1 MNKSNYNLTK
11 LNNGLKALNISST
24 DDQIDRLVRFYEMV
38 VETNKVMNLTSI
50 TDWDEFVDKHFLD
63 SLVLES
69 VFPEVKD
76 VNKAI
81 DIGTGAGFPG
91 IPLAI
96 MYPNIE
102 FTLLD
107 TLTKRINFLDEVC
120 KELELDNISLIA
132 GRAEDYGKDSSYRE
146 QYDLCVTRAVAE
158 INVLSEFTIPFVK
171 ENGKIVFYKSN
182 SVKEELEQGNNS
194 INTLGGKLNNNI
206 EVLIPN
212 TEYKRNIIIID
223 KVENTPSKYPR
234 KAGIPKK
241 RPL

>member
-11 LNNGLKALNISST
+11 INNGLKALNISST

-107 TLTKRINFLDEVC
+107 TLTITSLMKLFLLLIWKMLIQSTVVPKNTGRMRYIEKSMTYVLLVQWQKLMYC
-120 KELELDNISLIA
+120 LSLQFPLL
-132 GRAEDYGKDSSYRE
+132 RK
-146 QYDLCVTRAVAE
+146 
-158 INVLSEFTIPFVK
+158 
-171 ENGKIVFYKSN
+171 
-182 SVKEELEQGNNS
+182 
-194 INTLGGKLNNNI
+194 
-206 EVLIPN
+206 
-212 TEYKRNIIIID
+212 TER
-223 KVENTPSKYPR
+223 
-234 KAGIPKK
+234 
-241 RPL
+241 

>member
-11 LNNGLKALNISST
+11 LNNGLKSLNISAT

-38 VETNKVMNLTSI
+38 VETNEVMNLTSI

-69 VFPEVKD
+69 VFPEIKD
-76 VNKAI
+76 ANRVI

-96 MYPNIE
+96 IYPNIE
-102 FTLLD
+102 FSLLD

-212 TEYKRNIIIID
+212 TEYKRNLIIID